1 MSEETMTSDNTE
13 SGSNL
18 TISEA
23 TTAFEGMLST
33 PEVEETEVELEAE
46 ETEEVEE
53 VEEAEDDTEDD
64 SENEEEVEE
73 VEEEQTFTVKAAGEE
88 KEVTLDELVTSY
100 QLGSDYTKKTQ
111 EVAEQRKVIDQ
122 EAKAI
127 IEARQVRDDYSQRL
141 KAVEE
146 FLVGSNGSPEDLA
159 TMKENDP
166 IGYAVKVAEMTEKK
180 DQLQQ
185 VQAEQQRIA
194 QQQQSDRSEQMQR
207 YVEGEAQKLTQSL
220 PEFSD
225 NTKGEQ
231 IRNEI
236 RNYGKKVGFTDE
248 ELSQVYDSRHVLVLH
263 KAAQFKL
270 NMRNSLRNYGFHD
283 QEIAQLADHRFLMVA
298 KDAMSYQNLKDKKP
312 IVQKKVAN
320 APKMVKGGAKVKQ
333 NVTDKT
339 KKQMQKLQQTGS
351 ARDAAAIFENLM

>member
-1 MSEETMTSDNTE
+1 MSEETMTSDSME
-13 SGSNL
+13 SGSDL

-23 TTAFEGMLST
+23 TSAFEGMLSAT
-33 PEVEETEVELEAE
+33 EDSNEQPTEKEEDTQEA
-46 ETEEVEE
+46 E
-53 VEEAEDDTEDD
+53 VEEAEEEEVEFEAEEADDDTEESEDD
-64 SENEEEVEE
+64 SEIEDEEE

-88 KEVTLDELVTSY
+88 KEVTLDELKKSY

-127 IEARQVRDDYSQRL
+127 IEARQVRDDYAQKL
-141 KAVEE
+141 QAVEQ
-146 FLVGSNGSPEDLA
+146 FLVGNNDSPEDLA

-185 VQAEQQRIA
+185 VNAERQRIA
-194 QQQQSDRSEQMQR
+194 QEQESDRSANMQK

-225 NTKGEQ
+225 KAKGEQ

-236 RNYGKKVGFTDE
+236 RNYGKKVGFTDD

-263 KAAQFKL
+263 KAAQYDKL
-270 NMRNSLRNYGFHD
+270 MAGK
-283 QEIAQLADHRFLMVA
+283 AGV
-298 KDAMSYQNLKDKKP
+298 K
-312 IVQKKVAN
+312 KKVAN

-333 NVTDKT
+333 SVTDKQ
-339 KKQMQKLQQTGS
+339 KKLQQRLLQTGD
-351 ARDAAAIFENLM
+351 ARDAASIFENFM

>member
-13 SGSNL
+13 SGSDL

-33 PEVEETEVELEAE
+33 PEDSKEQPTEKEEDTQEAEVEETEVELEA
-46 ETEEVEE
+46 EE

-111 EVAEQRKVIDQ
+111 EVAEQRKVINQ

-127 IEARQVRDDYSQRL
+127 IEARKVRDDYSQKL
-141 KAVEE
+141 KSVEE
-146 FLVGSNGSPEDLA
+146 FLVGSNATKEDL
-159 TMKENDP
+159 TELKENDP

-180 DQLQQ
+180 DQLQL

-194 QQQQSDRSEQMQR
+194 QQQQSDRSAQMQQ
-207 YVEGEAQKLTQSL
+207 YVQAEAQKLTQSL

-225 NTKGEQ
+225 KTKGEQ
-231 IRNEI
+231 IRNDI
-236 RNYGKKVGFTDE
+236 RSYGKKVGFTDE

-263 KAAQFKL
+263 KAAQYDKL
-270 NMRNSLRNYGFHD
+270 MAGK
-283 QEIAQLADHRFLMVA
+283 AGV
-298 KDAMSYQNLKDKKP
+298 K
-312 IVQKKVAN
+312 KKVAN

-333 NVTDKT
+333 SVTDKQ
-339 KKQMQKLQQTGS
+339 KKLQQRLIKSGD
-351 ARDAAAIFENLM
+351 ARDAASIFENFI

>member
-1 MSEETMTSDNTE
+1 MSEETMTSNSTE
-13 SGSNL
+13 SGSDL

-23 TTAFEGMLST
+23 TSAFEGMLST
-33 PEVEETEVELEAE
+33 PEDSNEQPTEKEEDTQEAEVEETEVEFEAE

-53 VEEAEDDTEDD
+53 AEEETEDD
-64 SENEEEVEE
+64 SEIEDEEE

-88 KEVTLDELVTSY
+88 KEVTLDELKKSY

-122 EAKAI
+122 EAKSI
-127 IEARQVRDDYSQRL
+127 IEAKQVRDAYAQKL
-141 KAVEE
+141 QAVEQ
-146 FLVGSNGSPEDLA
+146 FLVSNNGTKEDLEA
-159 TMKENDP
+159 MKENDT

-185 VQAEQQRIA
+185 VNAERQRIA
-194 QQQQSDRSEQMQR
+194 QEQNSDKEANMQK

-225 NTKGEQ
+225 KTKGEQ
-231 IRNEI
+231 IRNDI
-236 RNYGKKVGFTDE
+236 RSYGKKVGFTDN

-263 KAAQFKL
+263 KAAQWDKL
-270 NMRNSLRNYGFHD
+270 QASKSG
-283 QEIAQLADHRFLMVA
+283 V
-298 KDAMSYQNLKDKKP
+298 K
-312 IVQKKVAN
+312 KKVAN

-333 NVTDKT
+333 NVTDRT
-339 KKQMQKLQQTGS
+339 KKQMQRLQQTGS